1 MTDSEYINMLE
12 EDPDRAY
19 SLMIDQYGNL
29 VYAIVLNKLK
39 NISSREDIEDCV
51 SDIFVEIFQNYK
63 KFSCQ
68 NGTLK
73 AFISTIAKRTAI
85 DEYRRLTKK
94 YSRAVSIDEDN
105 ADDFFTDETPE
116 KKTAEKSEKK
126 LIWEIIQNLG
136 EPDSIILIQQF
147 FYDKTVKETAKFL
160 SMTAAAVLS
169 SIRKEKNNIHV
180 SPEQTSALTT
190 ASSETSY
197 ETSEPA
203 PKTSQTTV
211 SEVSETSTDT
221 AATRTVTSVYAVSG
235 TAAETVPVEVTEIQP
250 AEITEINQEPEKNYQ
265 EYFDY
270 LHEFFTDEYICQ
282 YYTDDY
288 NPFIEYDGKTF

>member
-12 EDPDRAY
+12 ENPDRAY

-63 KFSCQ
+63 KFSYQ
-68 NGTLK
+68 DGTLK

-94 YSRAVSIDEDN
+94 YSRSVSIDEDN

-116 KKTAEKSEKK
+116 KKAAEKSEKK

-160 SMTAAAVLS
+160 SMTAAAVQKRS
-169 SIRKEKNNIHV
+169 VRAREKLKK
-180 SPEQTSALTT
+180 SL
-190 ASSETSY
+190 
-197 ETSEPA
+197 
-203 PKTSQTTV
+203 
-211 SEVSETSTDT
+211 
-221 AATRTVTSVYAVSG
+221 
-235 TAAETVPVEVTEIQP
+235 AE
-250 AEITEINQEPEKNYQ
+250 AGITY
-265 EYFDY
+265 
-270 LHEFFTDEYICQ
+270 
-282 YYTDDY
+282 
-288 NPFIEYDGKTF
+288 

>member
-12 EDPDRAY
+12 ENPDRAY

-63 KFSCQ
+63 KFSYQ

-85 DEYRRLTKK
+85 DEYRRLT
-94 YSRAVSIDEDN
+94 
-105 ADDFFTDETPE
+105 
-116 KKTAEKSEKK
+116 KK

-160 SMTAAAVLS
+160 SMTAAAVQKRS
-169 SIRKEKNNIHV
+169 VRAREKLKK
-180 SPEQTSALTT
+180 SL
-190 ASSETSY
+190 
-197 ETSEPA
+197 
-203 PKTSQTTV
+203 
-211 SEVSETSTDT
+211 
-221 AATRTVTSVYAVSG
+221 
-235 TAAETVPVEVTEIQP
+235 AE
-250 AEITEINQEPEKNYQ
+250 AGITY
-265 EYFDY
+265 
-270 LHEFFTDEYICQ
+270 
-282 YYTDDY
+282 
-288 NPFIEYDGKTF
+288 